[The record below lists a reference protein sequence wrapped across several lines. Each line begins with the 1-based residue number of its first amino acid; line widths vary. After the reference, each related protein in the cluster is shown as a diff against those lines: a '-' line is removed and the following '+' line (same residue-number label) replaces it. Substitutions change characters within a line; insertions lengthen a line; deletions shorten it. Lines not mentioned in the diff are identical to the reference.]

1 MSFESKSYIENE
13 ISNLDGDEL
22 IAFIYSGTLRFINEI
37 KDTFRRGDV
46 ERKVEKV
53 NRVIDI
59 ISYLRSILD
68 FDKGGIVAK
77 NLDNLYLFS
86 IKELSE
92 FNYNND
98 LKKLETVENIF
109 KELHSTWK
117 EMIKKKKSGIK
128 EGEASVNSV
137 SSMEQKEEKRLEIY
151 G

>member
-37 KDTFRRGDV
+37 KENLRKGDV
-46 ERKVEKV
+46 EGKVEKV

-68 FDKGGIVAK
+68 FDKGGIIAK

-86 IKELSE
+86 TKELSE
-92 FNYNND
+92 FNFNND

-117 EMIKKKKSGIK
+117 EMIKKKKNGNK
-128 EGEASVNSV
+128 EEASVNGI
-137 SSMEQKEEKRLEIY
+137 SSMGQKEEKRLEIY